1 MRLKKLIM
9 AFSLCGM
16 FCTVPFTSYAAAP
29 QADTAAPAATTRAEA
44 TAVPTTEQAT
54 PALCTYFIDVKT
66 DIPLA
71 ADDIFK
77 VTISSE
83 TGEGTVIEINGKN
96 FAEESYSLPVGSYS
110 VTNIEYKGVNSAV
123 FQQGYGVTKTF
134 TLSAGSVNRI
144 SLYIGSTQTSMA
156 GTDIL
161 AVSPY
166 SSTAVASTANPS
178 QKTVGSTEN
187 NAANNTSASTE
198 ESVDNSTETS
208 AIKED
213 PSDED
218 VIEEV
223 GQEEEED
230 ADTPKK
236 GVRYYANKL
245 LFCLAIVFVVGVA
258 SFIFYRKKGA

>member
-1 MRLKKLIM
+1 M
-9 AFSLCGM
+9 
-16 FCTVPFTSYAAAP
+16 
-29 QADTAAPAATTRAEA
+29 
-44 TAVPTTEQAT
+44 
-54 PALCTYFIDVKT
+54 
-66 DIPLA
+66 
-71 ADDIFK
+71 
-77 VTISSE
+77 
-83 TGEGTVIEINGKN
+83 IEINGKN

-144 SLYIGSTQTSMA
+144 SLYIGSTQISMA

-178 QKTVGSTEN
+178 QETVGSTEN

-198 ESVDNSTETS
+198 EPADNSTETS
-208 AIKED
+208 AVKED

-218 VIEEV
+218 VVEEV

>member
-29 QADTAAPAATTRAEA
+29 QADTAAPAATTQAEA
-44 TAVPTTEQAT
+44 TAVPTTEQAA

-134 TLSAGSVNRI
+134 ILSAGSVNRI
-144 SLYIGSTQTSMA
+144 SLYIGSTQISIA

-178 QKTVGSTEN
+178 QETVGSTEN

-245 LFCLAIVFVVGVA
+245 LFCLSIVFVVGVA
-258 SFIFYRKKGA
+258 SFIFYRKKSA